1 MAVTRRTSQR
11 LTLVMLVLV
20 SVTIITLDYRGDAKS
35 TITSARN
42 AARDVVAPVQRAVAD
57 VLHPV
62 GDFFSG
68 AVNYG
73 KAQSENLAL
82 QNEIGQLQRQLAE
95 SGIAEEQLKQISAQ
109 LHVPFVEN
117 IPTVTA
123 QVLSD
128 PTSNFDLTV
137 EIDQGTA
144 DGVGVGMPVIAGAGL
159 AGTVVSAGSDTA
171 TVQLITDANSSV
183 GVRFGGDKI
192 AVVQGQGPSSP
203 LVLEFVQAGESATVG
218 EKVYTS
224 GLLPA
229 AYPSDIPIG
238 TVSSVHFTSGS
249 YTKVAT
255 VQPYVD
261 FSDLQYLTVV
271 QWLPPA

>member
-11 LTLVMLVLV
+11 LTLIMLVLV

-35 TITSARN
+35 TITSTRN
-42 AARDVVAPVQRAVAD
+42 AARDVFAPIQRVIAD

-62 GDFFSG
+62 GDLFSG

-73 KAQSENLAL
+73 QAQSENLAL
-82 QNEIGQLQRQLAE
+82 QREVGQLQRELAE
-95 SGIAEEQLKQISAQ
+95 NGAAVAQVQQLLAQ
-109 LHVPFVEN
+109 EHLPFVEN
-117 IPTVTA
+117 IPTVAA
-123 QVLSD
+123 QVIVGE
-128 PTSNFDLTV
+128 PSNFDLTV
-137 EIDQGTA
+137 EIDKGTA
-144 DGVGVGMPVIAGAGL
+144 NGVGVGMPVVAGPGL
-159 AGTVVSAGSDTA
+159 AGTIISAGSDTA

-183 GVRFGGDKI
+183 GVRFGGNQI

-203 LVLEFVQAGESATVG
+203 LVLEFVQAGESASKG
-218 EKVYTS
+218 QEVYTS
-224 GLLPA
+224 GLLGA

-255 VQPYVD
+255 VRQAVN
-261 FSDLQYLTVV
+261 FSNLQYLTVL